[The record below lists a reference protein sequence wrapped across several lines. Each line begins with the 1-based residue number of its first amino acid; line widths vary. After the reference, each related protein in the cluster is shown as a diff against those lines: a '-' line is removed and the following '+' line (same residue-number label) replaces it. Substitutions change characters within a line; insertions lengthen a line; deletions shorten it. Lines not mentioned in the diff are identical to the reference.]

1 MTYALRYLLIGF
13 AAASLLSLW
22 IPSSMI
28 SALTFV
34 WVGMVIGAGVA
45 LIHLAVDS
53 ALSHFTDKDK
63 S

>member
-13 AAASLLSLW
+13 ATASLLSLW

-28 SALTFV
+28 SALTLV
-34 WVGMVIGAGVA
+34 WVGMVIGAGAA
-45 LIHLAVDS
+45 LIHFAVDG
-53 ALSHFTDKDK
+53 ALSYFTRDK